1 MLWLLRRRRLG
12 EVDIL
17 GFLPGGGEKE
27 DSKESDNVLLLVL
40 SPSHSGFYPLLLV
53 SSLRTQMEGEKK
65 CSKGEKCISLIS
77 PRLAF

>member
-27 DSKESDNVLLLVL
+27 DSKESDNVLLLLLVL

-53 SSLRTQMEGEKK
+53 SSLRTQMKGEKK
-65 CSKGEKCISLIS
+65 M
-77 PRLAF
+77 